1 MTKSQLIGT
10 VARKFQHLPGS
21 KVKDA
26 VNAVFDSISRALSR
40 DCRIEIRGFGVFV
53 ARIRRAREG
62 RNPRTGGGVHVP
74 RKRAPC
80 FRAGKNLKER
90 ANSGLRKEKRR

>member
-10 VARKFQHLPGS
+10 VAKKFRHLPGS
-21 KVKDA
+21 KVKEA
-26 VNAVFDSISRALSR
+26 VNAVFDSISQGLSKDR
-40 DCRIEIRGFGVFV
+40 RIEIRGFGVFL
-53 ARIRRAREG
+53 AKIRRAREG
-62 RNPRTGGGVHVP
+62 RNPRTGGDVHIP

-80 FRAGKNLKER
+80 FRAGKDLKER